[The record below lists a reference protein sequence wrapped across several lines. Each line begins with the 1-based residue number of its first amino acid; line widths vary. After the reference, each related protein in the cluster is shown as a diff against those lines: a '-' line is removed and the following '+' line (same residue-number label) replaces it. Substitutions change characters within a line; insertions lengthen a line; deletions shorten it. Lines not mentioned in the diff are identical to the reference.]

1 MSELEWQKSS
11 FSGGPEGN
19 CVNVATAPDGTIRL
33 RESDEPRTVLATTP
47 KGLAALLQHLRPRPS
62 S

>member
-1 MSELEWQKSS
+1 MSELDWRS
-11 FSGGPEGN
+11 
-19 CVNVATAPDGTIRL
+19 VNVATAPDGTIRL

-47 KGLAALLQHLRPRPS
+47 EGLAALLHHLRPRPS